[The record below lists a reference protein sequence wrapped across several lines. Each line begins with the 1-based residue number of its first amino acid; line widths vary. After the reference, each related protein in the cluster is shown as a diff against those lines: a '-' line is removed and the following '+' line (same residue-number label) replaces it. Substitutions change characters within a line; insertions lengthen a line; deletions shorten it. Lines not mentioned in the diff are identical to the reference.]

1 MSITKEK
8 KTEII
13 VEYGKAENDT
23 GSTEV
28 QVALLTERINNLS
41 QHLQKNKKDFHSLRG
56 LLKMVGHRKRLLR
69 YLEKINYE
77 GYKTLIGQLG
87 LRR

>member
-1 MSITKEK
+1 MSITKKQKE
-8 KTEII
+8 EII
-13 VEYGKAENDT
+13 TQYGKTENDT

-28 QVALLTERINNLS
+28 QVALLTTRINNLS
-41 QHLQKNKKDFHSLRG
+41 KHLQNNKKDFHSLRG

-69 YLEKINYE
+69 YLERTNYE
-77 GYKTLIGQLG
+77 GYKTLISQLG